1 MNTQRSPMLAVRVGL
16 FLLSAATL
24 AFEINLSRLFSV
36 AQFYHFAFM
45 IVSIALLGFGASG
58 TILAIKPRLA
68 MRISPG
74 GFPWL
79 SLAAGLSVLG
89 AYLLINRL
97 PFDSFSIAWDRRQ
110 IYILILHYIVLA
122 TPFFFTGMA
131 IGSLL
136 SVYSDRAGSIYALNL
151 FGSAVG
157 CILAWIAPGML
168 GGEGTVLLCSGLAGL
183 AALICSL
190 TATER
195 VGKWHPW
202 SLIVSFGLLAFS
214 LAYWQ
219 LPRGW
224 LELRLSPYKS
234 LSYALQYPG
243 AQQIYQRWN
252 AISRVDVVR
261 SPGVHSFPGLSYRYL
276 RPLPAQDALFVDGD
290 ELSPILRPGSSL
302 EFAAYRSDAV
312 AFQLRPEA
320 SVLALEPR
328 GGLDIAAALALGAHN
343 VTAVEVN
350 PLIVEAASHIYHQPG
365 VQVHIESDRSYL
377 RRSAGQFDIVIL
389 SLASSYHPV
398 RSGAYSL
405 AEDYRYT
412 VEAFQDAY
420 RHLAPDGLLVVN
432 RWLQM
437 PPSESVRAFALA
449 VTALERSGAD
459 PSQQIVALRGYNTAT
474 LLVKRGS
481 FTAQELELIRGFAAE
496 RAFDL
501 IYAPGI
507 HPEDTNRFNILAE
520 SVYYQAF
527 SSLLETQPRQAF
539 YSSYPYDIA
548 PPTDDHPFFGH
559 YFKWSQAPQVLA
571 ELGKTWQPF
580 GGAGYFV
587 LLALLALAVLLAAIL
602 ILLPLAIAR
611 FIPGREKSDLD
622 LTPGAA
628 VAPLVYFAA
637 IGLAF
642 LLAEIPLIQRFILY
656 LGQPSY
662 AMTTVLFSL
671 LLFSGLGSHFS
682 PRIPARLALGL
693 LVILLILISPLLAT
707 AFEATLGLPLSYRLV
722 IGTVLL
728 APLGFLMGIPFP
740 AGLRW
745 LSSGFT
751 AATSS
756 KTSIPIIPWV
766 WGVNGAASVIA
777 AVAAALLALTWGYS
791 WVLRLSAVC
800 YAIAWIT
807 VMATAP
813 PDPPSRP
820 RQ

>member
-1 MNTQRSPMLAVRVGL
+1 L

-58 TILAIKPRLA
+58 TVLAIYPRLA
-68 MRISPG
+68 RRISPRG
-74 GFPWL
+74 MAWL
-79 SLAAGLSVLG
+79 SLAAGLSTLG
-89 AYLLINRL
+89 AYLLVNRL

-110 IYILILHYIVLA
+110 VYILILHYIVLA
-122 TPFFFTGMA
+122 TPFFFTGLA
-131 IGSLL
+131 TGSLL
-136 SVYSDRAGSIYALNL
+136 TVYSERAASLYAVNL
-151 FGSAVG
+151 LGSALG
-157 CILAWIAPGML
+157 CILAWVAPGWL
-168 GGEGTVLLCSGLAGL
+168 SGEGTVLLCSGLAGL
-183 AALICSL
+183 AALICSVTSAASREKGYAWNL
-190 TATER
+190 
-195 VGKWHPW
+195 VL
-202 SLIVSFGLLAFS
+202 SIGLLVFS

-219 LPRGW
+219 LPRHW

-243 AQQIYQRWN
+243 AQQIFQRWN
-252 AISRVDVVR
+252 AFSRVDVVR
-261 SPGVHSFPGLSYRYL
+261 SPGVRSFPGLSYLYL
-276 RPLPAQDALFVDGD
+276 QPLPPQDGLFVDGD
-290 ELSPILRPGSSL
+290 ELSPILQPDSSP
-302 EFAAYRSDAV
+302 EFAAYLSDAV
-312 AFQLRPEA
+312 AFQLRPNT

-328 GGLDIAAALALGAHN
+328 GGLDIAAALALGAQN
-343 VTAVEVN
+343 VTAVEAN
-350 PLIVEAASHIYHQPG
+350 PLIVEAASHIYYQPD
-365 VQVHIESDRSYL
+365 VQVYIESDRSYL
-377 RRSAGQFDIVIL
+377 RRRASQFDIVIL
-389 SLASSYHPV
+389 SLASAYHPV
-398 RSGAYSL
+398 RSGVYSL

-420 RHLAPDGLLVVN
+420 HHLAPGGILVVN

-449 VTALERSGAD
+449 VTALERSAAD
-459 PSQQIVALRGYNTAT
+459 PRRQIVALRGYNTAT
-474 LLVKRGS
+474 ILVKQS
-481 FTAQELELIRGFAAE
+481 PFTEQELALIRSFAAE

-507 HPEDTNRFNILAE
+507 RPGETNRFNILSE

-527 SSLLETQPRQAF
+527 TSLLEAQPRQAF
-539 YSSYPYDIA
+539 YNSYPYDIA
-548 PPTDDHPFFGH
+548 PPTDDRPFFGH

-587 LLALLALAVLLAAIL
+587 LLALLVLAVLLAGIL
-602 ILLPLAIAR
+602 ILLPLGVAR
-611 FIPGREKSDLD
+611 FVPGREETGLVLK
-622 LTPGAA
+622 PGAA
-628 VAPLVYFAA
+628 AAPLVYFAA

-656 LGQPSY
+656 LGQQSY

-693 LVILLILISPLLAT
+693 LVILLILTSPVLAV
-707 AFEATLGLPLSYRLV
+707 AFGATLGLPLSYRLG
-722 IGTVLL
+722 IGALLL
-728 APLGFLMGIPFP
+728 APLGFLMGVPFP

-745 LSSGFT
+745 ISSGF
-751 AATSS
+751 ASPASS
-756 KTSIPIIPWV
+756 RNSIPIIPWV

-791 WVLRLSAVC
+791 WVLRLSALC

-807 VMATAP
+807 AAVAAP
-813 PDPPSRP
+813 LAPAPRPPR
-820 RQ
+820 

>member
-1 MNTQRSPMLAVRVGL
+1 LGL

-58 TILAIKPRLA
+58 TVLAIYPRLA
-68 MRISPG
+68 MRVSPRG
-74 GFPWL
+74 MAWL
-79 SLAAGLSVLG
+79 SLAAGLSTLG
-89 AYLLINRL
+89 AFLLINRL

-110 IYILILHYIVLA
+110 VYILIFHYIVLA
-122 TPFFFTGMA
+122 MPFFFTGLAM
-131 IGSLL
+131 GSLIT
-136 SVYSDRAGSIYALNL
+136 VYSERVGSLYAINL
-151 FGSAVG
+151 LGSALG
-157 CILAWIAPGML
+157 CILAWGTPGWL

-183 AALICSL
+183 AALICSTTSAASREKGYAWNL
-190 TATER
+190 
-195 VGKWHPW
+195 VL
-202 SLIVSFGLLAFS
+202 SILLLVFS

-219 LPRGW
+219 FPRHW
-224 LELRLSPYKS
+224 LELRLSPYKG

-243 AQQIYQRWN
+243 AQRIFQRWN
-252 AISRVDVVR
+252 AFSRVDVVR
-261 SPGVHSFPGLSYRYL
+261 SPGVRSFPGLSYRYL
-276 RPLPAQDALFVDGD
+276 QPLPPQDGLFVDGD
-290 ELSPILRPGSSL
+290 ELSPILQPNSSP
-302 EFAAYRSDAV
+302 EFTAYLSDAV
-312 AFQLRPEA
+312 AFQLRPNA

-328 GGLDIAAALALGAHN
+328 GGLDIVAALALGAQN

-365 VQVHIESDRSYL
+365 VQVYIESDRSYL
-377 RRSAGQFDIVIL
+377 RRRAGQFDIVIL
-389 SLASSYHPV
+389 SLGTSYHPV

-405 AEDYRYT
+405 AEDYRHT

-420 RHLAPDGLLVVN
+420 HHLAPDGILVVN
-432 RWLQM
+432 RWLQI
-437 PPSESVRAFALA
+437 PPSESLRAFALA
-449 VTALERSGAD
+449 ATALERSAAD
-459 PSQQIVALRGYNTAT
+459 PRQQIVALRGYNTAT
-474 LLVKRGS
+474 ILVKQS
-481 FTAQELELIRGFAAE
+481 PFTKQELALIRSFAAE

-501 IYAPGI
+501 VYAPGI
-507 HPEDTNRFNILAE
+507 RPEETNRFNILSE

-527 SSLLETQPRQAF
+527 TSLLETQPRQAF

-587 LLALLALAVLLAAIL
+587 LLALLVLAVLLAGIL
-602 ILLPLAIAR
+602 ILLPLGVAR
-611 FIPGREKSDLD
+611 FVPGREETGLVLK
-622 LTPGAA
+622 PGAA

-642 LLAEIPLIQRFILY
+642 LLAEIPLIHRFILY
-656 LGQPSY
+656 LGQPAY

-693 LVILLILISPLLAT
+693 LVILLILISPVLAV
-707 AFEATLGLPLSYRLV
+707 AFEATLGLPLSYRLG
-722 IGTVLL
+722 IGALLL

-740 AGLRW
+740 AGLCW
-745 LSSGFT
+745 ISSGFVSP
-751 AATSS
+751 ASS
-756 KTSIPIIPWV
+756 KASIPIIPWI

-791 WVLRLSAVC
+791 WVWRLSALC

-807 VMATAP
+807 AAVAAP
-813 PDPPSRP
+813 PAPAPRPPR
-820 RQ
+820 